1 MVGDRGRLGY
11 TTGSCAAAAAK
22 GSVLLLQ
29 GIESQVITITLP
41 HGDLLALPVTWQ
53 RREGDIAWTAIRKDG
68 GDDPDVTNGLLIVVS
83 AQKQKEHVT
92 ILGGKGVGRVTKP
105 GLPVLPGF
113 PAINPVPERMIRREV
128 QSVLGQGGGVKLVVS
143 IPEGE
148 KVALKTFNPR
158 LGIVGGLSILG
169 TTGIVIPRSVEGFL
183 GTIRA
188 ELSVIAHQG
197 VQEVI
202 LVFGNYGR
210 EYARKKGFSDEFI
223 VSCGNFLGFA
233 LEQVV
238 SFGFGRVYL
247 IGELGKMV
255 KVAGGIFLLDSRVA
269 DARIEILAS
278 FAAFFGVSQKA
289 IARIFAASLTGEVL
303 QVLEEEGVSLMGFGH
318 FVAERV
324 RKRIVE
330 YTEGKIQVVIEVFSL
345 QRGFLGKAEG

>member
-1 MVGDRGRLGY
+1 M
-11 TTGSCAAAAAK
+11 
-22 GSVLLLQ
+22 
-29 GIESQVITITLP
+29 
-41 HGDLLALPVTWQ
+41 
-53 RREGDIAWTAIRKDG
+53 
-68 GDDPDVTNGLLIVVS
+68 
-83 AQKQKEHVT
+83 
-92 ILGGKGVGRVTKP
+92 
-105 GLPVLPGF
+105 
-113 PAINPVPERMIRREV
+113 
-128 QSVLGQGGGVKLVVS
+128 KLVVS